1 MVFCAALNCLN
12 YSKLKVST
20 FKFPANSKLRKQWLL
35 KMKRKEF
42 QPGKNSRICAIHF
55 TEDYIRENLAIRRF
69 LGSDFKSL
77 RLHLKR
83 MLCRGLFFF
92 VRKRNHGEE
101 CLPKH
106 KDPTVRSAFA
116 KRRKLRGMHFALF
129 LFYLELHRVFV
140 MIISTFTLL
149 VWLVTIRH

>member
-12 YSKLKVST
+12 YSKSKVST

-42 QPGKNSRICAIHF
+42 QPEK
-55 TEDYIRENLAIRRF
+55 TLAFVRF
-69 LGSDFKSL
+69 ILPKTTSEKIWQYVGFWVLIS
-77 RLHLKR
+77 RLHLKEDAVR
-83 MLCRGLFFF
+83 RTIFFVIV

-116 KRRKLRGMHFALF
+116 KRRKLKVCI
-129 LFYLELHRVFV
+129 LHLSY
-140 MIISTFTLL
+140 ST
-149 VWLVTIRH
+149 

>member
-12 YSKLKVST
+12 YSKSKVRT
-20 FKFPANSKLRKQWLL
+20 FKFPANSNLRKQWLL

-42 QPGKNSRICAIHF
+42 QPEKNSRICAVHF
-55 TEDYIRENLAIRRF
+55 TEDYFRENLAIRRF
-69 LGSDFKSL
+69 LGSDFKPL
-77 RLHLKR
+77 RLHLKEDAVPR
-83 MLCRGLFFF
+83 TIFFL

-116 KRRKLRGMHFALF
+116 KQRKLEACI
-129 LFYLELHRVFV
+129 LHL
-140 MIISTFTLL
+140 SYSS
-149 VWLVTIRH
+149 